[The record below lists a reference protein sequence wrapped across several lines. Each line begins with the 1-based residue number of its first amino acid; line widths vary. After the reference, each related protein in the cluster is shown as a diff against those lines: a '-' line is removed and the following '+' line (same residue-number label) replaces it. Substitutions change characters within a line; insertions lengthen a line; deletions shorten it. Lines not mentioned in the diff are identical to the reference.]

1 MPTKILISL
10 FSILL
15 IIDFDS
21 FFLKLSLEKI
31 STIFLGN
38 FIFNSSAIL
47 STPGPQKI
55 KSQLLSLLHFRFKED
70 LNPQ

>member
-1 MPTKILISL
+1 MPTKILILL
-10 FSILL
+10 FSILS

-31 STIFLGN
+31 SIFFLGN

-55 KSQLLSLLHFRFKED
+55 KSQLSLLIHFRFRAD
-70 LNPQ
+70 LKPQ

>member
-1 MPTKILISL
+1 MPTKILILL
-10 FSILL
+10 FSILS

-31 STIFLGN
+31 SIFFLGN
-38 FIFNSSAIL
+38 FSFNSYAIL

-55 KSQLLSLLHFRFKED
+55 K
-70 LNPQ
+70 